1 MANIARLGVVL
12 GLDSA
17 EFQAGLKSAEQK
29 ASEFASNVGTK
40 IMAVSAM
47 AVGAFGA
54 MVAKSLAYADQMSD
68 TAKANDIGIG
78 KILQLSAALTAN
90 GGESDNAGKMLS
102 SLSTKINEAAQG
114 GLAAQNSFKK
124 VGVSLDDLSHL
135 STEQIMQ
142 KTLDGLTKVGDAAT
156 RNAEGLAVF
165 GKAAKGV
172 DFGVGG
178 MADAMSASTAEF
190 DKHAKAVEIAGDFHD
205 MLEARA
211 TATTLAFTSGLF
223 PALKDIDDALTITS
237 GNESDAID
245 KTKIL
250 DFTVRAL
257 AVGLTET
264 AYAFSNAGIMAGQY
278 VNYVKVLA
286 TEGFEAA
293 EEYRARET
301 ARGELQLHDHQV
313 MIAKMMGL
321 DKEYQL
327 SKLEGTWTSDKP
339 ATTKLRDVTVAED
352 PKAKAAAAAA
362 QKVREE
368 LRLAQDISKGYDD
381 QLTKMFKKTSE
392 QSLMLAMTTD
402 EKALMTAM
410 IAIDDTR
417 IAKLDEIQ
425 KKIDKEKGKDK
436 KNDKTYSPEVIAEL
450 EKQKKAVMV
459 LSDTYKQMSADQ
471 IVSQQAAQKTFTF
484 GWDKSFRQYAEDSN
498 NYAKLGEQ
506 AFTSVTGNMTKA
518 IDTFVQTGKI
528 NFKDL
533 AGSIIRDL
541 VAIQL
546 KMSAMD
552 LFKSVGGGIGGLL
565 GGLFSGGVTGSGAT
579 ASVTDNSMGSGSAFP
594 WPMKANGGTTSA
606 DAPVWVGERGPELF
620 VPGRSGAVIP
630 TNDMSAL
637 SGGNS
642 GPVYNGPYIANMSAI
657 DTQSAAQFLSNN
669 KMTIFAANQS
679 ASRSLPM
686 SR

>member
-78 KILQLSAALTAN
+78 KILQLSAALAAN

-114 GLAAQNSFKK
+114 GLAAQNSFAK
-124 VGVSLDDLSHL
+124 VGVSLKDIGNMT
-135 STEQIMQ
+135 TEQLMQ
-142 KTLDGLTKVGDAAT
+142 KTLDGLAKVGDAAT

-190 DKHAKAVEIAGDFHD
+190 DKHAKAVEIAGNFHD
-205 MLEARA
+205 MLQARA
-211 TATTLAFTSGLF
+211 TATTLKFTSGLF
-223 PALKDIDDALTITS
+223 PALQDIANAFSDDKKKGGEFVDTVQVMDTAVRGLALGVMEVAHWFAVAGDGMGAMAAIA
-237 GNESDAID
+237 GAVAHGDLKLAEEINKQWDESTKASVKSHEESVQQILHGSQVAADAI
-245 KTKIL
+245 KS
-250 DFTVRAL
+250 
-257 AVGLTET
+257 T
-264 AYAFSNAGIMAGQY
+264 ASGGP
-278 VNYVKVLA
+278 L
-286 TEGFEAA
+286 
-293 EEYRARET
+293 R
-301 ARGELQLHDHQV
+301 
-313 MIAKMMGL
+313 
-321 DKEYQL
+321 
-327 SKLEGTWTSDKP
+327 
-339 ATTKLRDVTVAED
+339 TTTVAEN
-352 PKAKAAAAAA
+352 PKTKAADAAA

-368 LRLAQDISKGYDD
+368 LRLAKDISNGYDD
-381 QLTKMFKKTSE
+381 QLTKMLKKTSE
-392 QSLMLAMTTD
+392 QSLMVSMTAD

-450 EKQKKAVMV
+450 EKQKKAVMD
-459 LSDTYKQMSADQ
+459 LSDTYKQMSSDQ

-484 GWDKSFRQYAEDSN
+484 GWDKSFRQYAEDST
-498 NYAKLGEQ
+498 NYAKMGEQ

-533 AGSIIRDL
+533 AGSIIKDL
-541 VAIQL
+541 VSIQL

-552 LFKSVGGGIGGLL
+552 LFKSVAGTGGGVMGGLGGLL
-565 GGLFSGGVTGSGAT
+565 SSVMGGGAASAATDTSVAGWAASAGIT
-579 ASVTDNSMGSGSAFP
+579 AH
-594 WPMKANGGTTSA
+594 ANGGTISS
-606 DAPVWVGERGPELF
+606 DAPVLVGERGPELF

-630 TNDMSAL
+630 TNDMSAIGSS
-637 SGGNS
+637 SGT
-642 GPVYNGPYIANMSAI
+642 VYNGPYIANMSAI

>member
-78 KILQLSAALTAN
+78 KILQLSAALAAN

-114 GLAAQNSFKK
+114 GLAAQNSFAK
-124 VGVSLDDLSHL
+124 VGVSLKDIGNMT
-135 STEQIMQ
+135 TEQLMQ
-142 KTLDGLTKVGDAAT
+142 KTLDGLAKVGDAAT

-190 DKHAKAVEIAGDFHD
+190 DKHAKAVEIAGNFHD
-205 MLEARA
+205 MLQARA
-211 TATTLAFTSGLF
+211 TATTLKFTSGLF
-223 PALKDIDDALTITS
+223 PALQDIANAFSDDKKKGGEFVDTVQVMDTAVRGLALGVMEVAHWFAVAGDGMGAMAAIA
-237 GNESDAID
+237 GAVAHGDLKLAEEINKQWDESTKASVKSHEESVQQILHGSQVAADAI
-245 KTKIL
+245 KS
-250 DFTVRAL
+250 
-257 AVGLTET
+257 T
-264 AYAFSNAGIMAGQY
+264 ASGGP
-278 VNYVKVLA
+278 L
-286 TEGFEAA
+286 
-293 EEYRARET
+293 R
-301 ARGELQLHDHQV
+301 
-313 MIAKMMGL
+313 
-321 DKEYQL
+321 
-327 SKLEGTWTSDKP
+327 
-339 ATTKLRDVTVAED
+339 TTTVAEN
-352 PKAKAAAAAA
+352 PKTKAADAAA

-368 LRLAQDISKGYDD
+368 LRLAKDISNGYDD
-381 QLTKMFKKTSE
+381 QLTKMLKKTSE
-392 QSLMLAMTTD
+392 QSLMVSMTAD

-450 EKQKKAVMV
+450 EKQKKAVMD
-459 LSDTYKQMSADQ
+459 LSDTYKQMSSDQ

-484 GWDKSFRQYAEDSN
+484 GWDKSFRQYAEDST
-498 NYAKLGEQ
+498 NYAKMGEQ

-533 AGSIIRDL
+533 AGSIIKDL
-541 VAIQL
+541 VSIQL

-552 LFKSVGGGIGGLL
+552 LFKSVAGTGGGVMGGLGGLL
-565 GGLFSGGVTGSGAT
+565 SSVMGGGAASAATDTSVAGWAASAGIT
-579 ASVTDNSMGSGSAFP
+579 AH
-594 WPMKANGGTTSA
+594 ANGGTISS
-606 DAPVWVGERGPELF
+606 DAPVLVGERGPELF

-630 TNDMSAL
+630 TNDMSAIGSS
-637 SGGNS
+637 SGT
-642 GPVYNGPYIANMSAI
+642 VYNGPYIENMSAI

>member
-78 KILQLSAALTAN
+78 KILQLSAALAAN

-114 GLAAQNSFKK
+114 GLAAQNSFAK
-124 VGVSLDDLSHL
+124 VGVSLKDIGNMT
-135 STEQIMQ
+135 TEQLMQ
-142 KTLDGLTKVGDAAT
+142 KTLDGLAKVGDAAT

-190 DKHAKAVEIAGDFHD
+190 DKHAKAVEIAGNFHD
-205 MLEARA
+205 MLQARA
-211 TATTLAFTSGLF
+211 TATTLKFTSGLF
-223 PALKDIDDALTITS
+223 PALQDIANAFSDDKKKGGEFVDTVQVMDTAVRGLALGVMEVAHWFAVAGDGMGAMAAIA
-237 GNESDAID
+237 GAVAHGDLKLAEEINKQWDESTKASVKSHEESVQQILHGSQVAADAI
-245 KTKIL
+245 KS
-250 DFTVRAL
+250 
-257 AVGLTET
+257 T
-264 AYAFSNAGIMAGQY
+264 ASGGP
-278 VNYVKVLA
+278 L
-286 TEGFEAA
+286 
-293 EEYRARET
+293 R
-301 ARGELQLHDHQV
+301 
-313 MIAKMMGL
+313 
-321 DKEYQL
+321 
-327 SKLEGTWTSDKP
+327 
-339 ATTKLRDVTVAED
+339 TTTVAEN
-352 PKAKAAAAAA
+352 PKTKAADAAA

-368 LRLAQDISKGYDD
+368 LRLAKDISNGYDD
-381 QLTKMFKKTSE
+381 QLTKMLKKTSE
-392 QSLMLAMTTD
+392 QSLMVSMTAD

-450 EKQKKAVMV
+450 EKQKKAVMD
-459 LSDTYKQMSADQ
+459 LSDTYKQMSSDQ

-484 GWDKSFRQYAEDSN
+484 GWDKSFRQYAEDST
-498 NYAKLGEQ
+498 NYAKMGEQ
-506 AFTSVTGNMTKA
+506 AFSSVTGNMTKA

-533 AGSIIRDL
+533 AGSIIKDL
-541 VAIQL
+541 VSIQL

-552 LFKSVGGGIGGLL
+552 LFKSVAGTGGGVMGGLGGLL
-565 GGLFSGGVTGSGAT
+565 SSVMGGGAASAATDTSVAGWAASAGIT
-579 ASVTDNSMGSGSAFP
+579 AH
-594 WPMKANGGTTSA
+594 ANGGTISS
-606 DAPVWVGERGPELF
+606 DAPVLVGERGPELF

-630 TNDMSAL
+630 TNDMSAIGSS
-637 SGGNS
+637 SGT
-642 GPVYNGPYIANMSAI
+642 VYNGPYIANMSAI

>member
-78 KILQLSAALTAN
+78 KILQLSAALAAN

-114 GLAAQNSFKK
+114 GLAAQNSFAK
-124 VGVSLDDLSHL
+124 VGVSLKDIGNMT
-135 STEQIMQ
+135 TEQLMQ
-142 KTLDGLTKVGDAAT
+142 KTADGLAKVGDAAT
-156 RNAEGLAVF
+156 RNAEAMAIF
-165 GKAAKGV
+165 GKGAKGV

-178 MADAMSASTAEF
+178 MADSLNASTSEF
-190 DKHAKAVEIAGDFHD
+190 DKHAKAVEIAGNFHD
-205 MLEARA
+205 MLQARA
-211 TATTLAFTSGLF
+211 TATTLKFTSGLF
-223 PALKDIDDALTITS
+223 PALQDIANAFSDDKKKGGEFVDTVQVMDTAVRGLALGVMEVAHWFAVAGDGMGAMAAIA
-237 GNESDAID
+237 GAVAHGDLKLAEEINKQWDESTKASVKSHEESVQQILHGSQVAADAI
-245 KTKIL
+245 KSTASGGPL
-250 DFTVRAL
+250 RA
-257 AVGLTET
+257 T
-264 AYAFSNAGIMAGQY
+264 
-278 VNYVKVLA
+278 
-286 TEGFEAA
+286 
-293 EEYRARET
+293 
-301 ARGELQLHDHQV
+301 
-313 MIAKMMGL
+313 
-321 DKEYQL
+321 
-327 SKLEGTWTSDKP
+327 
-339 ATTKLRDVTVAED
+339 TVAED

-368 LRLAQDISKGYDD
+368 LRLAKEISKGYDD
-381 QLTKMFKKTSE
+381 QLTKMLKKTSE
-392 QSLMLAMTTD
+392 QSLMVSMTAD

-450 EKQKKAVMV
+450 EKQKKAVID
-459 LSDTYKQMSADQ
+459 LSDTYKQMSSDQ
-471 IVSQQAAQKTFTF
+471 IISQQAAQKTFSF

-498 NYAKLGEQ
+498 NYAKMGEQ
-506 AFTSVTGNMTKA
+506 AFSSVTGNMTKA

-541 VAIQL
+541 ISIQL

-552 LFKSVGGGIGGLL
+552 LFKSVSGGMGGLL
-565 GGLFSGGVTGSGAT
+565 SGIFGGGTAGAVAGGVSPDMGASISGGALNAGFAM
-579 ASVTDNSMGSGSAFP
+579 A
-594 WPMKANGGTTSA
+594 ANGGTIDSPTI
-606 DAPVWVGERGPELF
+606 VGERGPELF

-630 TNDMSAL
+630 TNDMSAVGSS
-637 SGGNS
+637 SGT
-642 GPVYNGPYIANMSAI
+642 VYNGPYIENMSAI